1 MELSILL
8 STKKILGIAADDTS
22 FDLDVLTFIN
32 SAFSTLSDVGVADP
46 LGVFIVESEGMTWDD
61 FAVAAAVDDTQV
73 NDIKTYVFLR
83 VRMLFDPPGTPY
95 LINAFEKQ
103 LDEHLMRISM
113 RREATDW
120 VDPDPPVTE
129 EV

>member
-1 MELSILL
+1 MEQSILL

-32 SAFSTLSDVGVADP
+32 AAFSTLNDVGV
-46 LGVFIVESEGMTWDD
+46 GVTGGFVIDNPEFEWDE
-61 FAVAAAVDDTQV
+61 FLALSGIDDTQL

-95 LINAFEKQ
+95 LINAFKDQ
-103 LDEHLMRISM
+103 LEEHIVRISN
-113 RREATDW
+113 RREELEW
-120 VDPDPPVTE
+120 VDPDPPVVLE
-129 EV
+129 DA

>member
-1 MELSILL
+1 MEQSILL
-8 STKKILGIAADDTS
+8 STKKILGIGADDTS

-32 SAFSTLSDVGVADP
+32 TAFSTLSDVGV
-46 LGVFIVESEGMTWDD
+46 GVSGGLYISDDEYEWDD
-61 FAVAAAVDDTQV
+61 FATDCGVDDTQV

-103 LDEHLMRISM
+103 LEEHLVRINL
-113 RREATDW
+113 RREAIQW
-120 VDPDPPVTE
+120 VDPDPPVIE

>member
-1 MELSILL
+1 MEQSILL
-8 STKKILGIAADDTS
+8 STKKILGIGPDDDS

-32 SAFSTLSDVGVADP
+32 TAFSTLNDVGV
-46 LGVFIVESEGMTWDD
+46 GVDGGFLLQDAEYEWDD
-61 FAVAAAVDDTQV
+61 FAGVAIIDDTQI

-95 LINAFEKQ
+95 LINAFEEQ
-103 LDEHLMRISM
+103 LKEHIVRISS

-120 VDPDPPVTE
+120 VDPDPPVVVE
-129 EV
+129 DA

>member
-1 MELSILL
+1 MEQSILL
-8 STKKILGIAADDTS
+8 STKKILGIGPSDTS

-32 SAFSTLSDVGVADP
+32 AAFSTLNDVGV
-46 LGVFIVESEGMTWDD
+46 GVVGGYTVTDQDVEWDD
-61 FAVAAAVDDTQV
+61 FAGAAVIDDTQI

-103 LDEHLMRISM
+103 LEEHIVRISY
-113 RREATDW
+113 RREETDW
-120 VDPDPPVTE
+120 VDPDPPVVLE
-129 EV
+129 DA

>member
-1 MELSILL
+1 MEQSILL
-8 STKKILGIAADDTS
+8 STKKILGLGADDDS

-32 SAFSTLSDVGVADP
+32 TAFTTLNDVGV
-46 LGVFIVESEGMTWDD
+46 GVDGGIFISDDEYEWDD
-61 FAVAAAVDDTQV
+61 FAAASGVDDTQI

-95 LINAFEKQ
+95 LINAFKDQ
-103 LDEHLMRISM
+103 LDEHIVRISR
-113 RREATDW
+113 RREATAW
-120 VDPDPPVTE
+120 VDPDPPVISE